1 MTLLLRH
8 TDFPPNQFLTCVYVY
23 PRVPQRLLS
32 ELPEKEVQLSL
43 LQALG
48 QLVMKK
54 SSPEGA
60 AVVQEELRELEES
73 WQTLRLLEE
82 NMLR

>member
-1 MTLLLRH
+1 M
-8 TDFPPNQFLTCVYVY
+8 
-23 PRVPQRLLS
+23 LLS
-32 ELPEKEVQLSL
+32 EIPEKEVQVSL

-60 AVVQEELRELEES
+60 AMVQEELRKLMES
-73 WQTLRLLEE
+73 WQALRLLEE

>member
-1 MTLLLRH
+1 M
-8 TDFPPNQFLTCVYVY
+8 CVH
-23 PRVPQRLLS
+23 PCVPQRLLA
-32 ELPEKEVQLSL
+32 EIPEKEVQLSL

-60 AVVQEELRELEES
+60 AMVQEDLRKLMES
-73 WQTLRLLEE
+73 WQALRLLEE
-82 NMLR
+82 NLLR

>member
-1 MTLLLRH
+1 M
-8 TDFPPNQFLTCVYVY
+8 
-23 PRVPQRLLS
+23 
-32 ELPEKEVQLSL
+32 SL
-43 LQALG
+43 LQAQG

-60 AVVQEELRELEES
+60 AMVQEELKQLTES
-73 WQTLRLLEE
+73 WQALRLLEE